1 MNNSVSSNFDE
12 YLLSRTSDEYQRLH
26 RQALAWE
33 KITCRVLYEAGLC
46 EGMNFLDV
54 GCGTGDV
61 MRVAGETIG
70 KAGRVTGFDIDE
82 KIGKEALTLLQ
93 QLDNSNY
100 SFNYFDIVNEVIRGE
115 YDFIYSRFVLIH
127 MTEPVKIIRKLYD
140 ALKPG
145 GILLIQDY
153 DFAALKVNAKL
164 EKISGYMRQLMLD
177 TFTKAGKD
185 PEMGTNLSAYFLNAG
200 IGKPTGTDAS
210 SIITPVAVAA
220 SMMKAVTAGFKNSF
234 LQLGIATEERLNE
247 YINDLDKVIEEKENY
262 FSTWPMLNSAWIRKP
277 L

>member
-1 MNNSVSSNFDE
+1 MNNNVSTNFDD
-12 YLLSRTSDEYQRLH
+12 YLLSRTSGEYQRLH

-33 KITCRVLYEAGLC
+33 KITSRVLDEAGLC

-61 MRVAGETIG
+61 MRVAGKVIG
-70 KAGRVTGFDIDE
+70 KSGSVTGFDIDE
-82 KIGKEALTLLQ
+82 KIGKEAFTLLQ

-100 SFNYFDIVNEVIRGE
+100 SFNYFDIVNDVMPEA

-145 GILLIQDY
+145 GILLMQDY
-153 DFAALKVNAKL
+153 DFAAMKVNSKL
-164 EKISGYMRQLMLD
+164 EKTSGYMRQLMLD
-177 TFTKAGKD
+177 IFTRAGKD
-185 PEMGTNLSAYFLNAG
+185 PEMGTNLSAYFINAG
-200 IGKPTGTDAS
+200 IGKPAGTDAS

-220 SMMKAVTAGFKNSF
+220 SMMKAVTAGFKNAF
-234 LQLGIATEERLNE
+234 LQLGIATEERLDE
-247 YINDLDKVIEEKENY
+247 YISDLDKVIDENENY
-262 FSTWPMLNSAWIRKP
+262 FSTWPMLNSAWVKKP